1 MNDIKPKLMGGIGE
15 INFDRQYR
23 QGNRIY
29 DAAAIAMCVLAQP
42 VGNTG
47 GYSYLYLVKNNKKQ
61 RKGENTM
68 GITSKQTGKF
78 RGMMRKIEN
87 EQLKIKADSVKR
99 KKKDGKKNA

>member
-1 MNDIKPKLMGGIGE
+1 
-15 INFDRQYR
+15 
-23 QGNRIY
+23 
-29 DAAAIAMCVLAQP
+29 MCLNAQP

-47 GYSYLYLVKNNKKQ
+47 GYSYLYLVKNNKKTKN
-61 RKGENTM
+61 KGENTM

-99 KKKDGKKNA
+99 KKKDGNKNA